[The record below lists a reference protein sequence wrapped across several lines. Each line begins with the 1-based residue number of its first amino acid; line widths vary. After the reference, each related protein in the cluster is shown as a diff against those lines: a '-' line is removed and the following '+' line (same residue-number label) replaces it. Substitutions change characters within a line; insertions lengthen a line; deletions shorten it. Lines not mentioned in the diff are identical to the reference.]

1 MIAAIVPV
9 KTLASSKS
17 RLFPALDRES
27 VERLSVAMLGD
38 VVDALLSVSA
48 LDRVAVVTPDPEV
61 AAVVRPTAAEVLL
74 SDVPGL
80 NASLDDASATLAPG
94 PDDATL
100 VVLGDVAGAR
110 AEELAKLIDACA
122 PRGVALAP
130 SSDGGTSALVRR
142 PANVIA
148 AGFGA
153 NSAAVHRKLASS
165 AGIPFCEVALPSLAI
180 DIDEPED
187 LVNFANSGS
196 AGARTR
202 ALIADLLP
210 GLTS

>member
-9 KTLASSKS
+9 KALASSKS
-17 RLFPALDRES
+17 RLIPALDRAS
-27 VERLSVAMLGD
+27 VERLSIAMLQD
-38 VVDALLSVSA
+38 VIDALVSVAA

-61 AAVVRPTAAEVLL
+61 AAIVRATRAEVLL
-74 SDVPGL
+74 RDVVGL
-80 NASLDDASATLAPG
+80 NASIDDASATLAPG

-110 AEELAKLIDACA
+110 SDELAKLIDACA

-142 PANVIA
+142 PADVIA

-153 NSAAVHRKLASS
+153 NSAAVHQGLASR
-165 AGIPFCEVALPSLAI
+165 AGVPFCEVALPSLAI
-180 DIDEPED
+180 DIDERED
-187 LVNFANSGS
+187 LVNFARCAS
-196 AGARTR
+196 AGTRTR
-202 ALIADLLP
+202 ALLAELLP
-210 GLTS
+210 ELTS